1 MLANPSAQET
11 LEQLKLVLGELQ
23 TLTAPKG
30 TNRLGVKMSS
40 DKVTPLV
47 KELGLILKRG
57 IEANIFSP
65 DVVTHTFYQTFGT
78 SLGIIYQQ
86 SASGNNDTTMPA
98 HAVQCPCCGQGLIV
112 GIPNHPDSPLVL
124 KKPQG

>member
-23 TLTAPKG
+23 ALTAPKG
-30 TNRLGVKMSS
+30 SNRLGVRMQS

-47 KELGLILKRG
+47 KELGAILKRG

-78 SLGIIYQQ
+78 QLGLIYQQ
-86 SASGNNDTTMPA
+86 SASGNNDTTMDA
-98 HAVQCPCCGQGLIV
+98 RTTNCPCCGQELIIGLP
-112 GIPNHPDSPLVL
+112 GDSDTPLIL
-124 KKPQG
+124 RRP